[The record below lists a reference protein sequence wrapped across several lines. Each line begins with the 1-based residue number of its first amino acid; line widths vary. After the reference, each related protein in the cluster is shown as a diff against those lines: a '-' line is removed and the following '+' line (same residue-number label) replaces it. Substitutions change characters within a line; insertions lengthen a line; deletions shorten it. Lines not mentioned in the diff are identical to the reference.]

1 MYRFI
6 TESDVHI
13 ISKHQNDLPY
23 LLDMIDSLIAHEFNK
38 AYELGYEEGIT
49 VIKDDLI

>member
-1 MYRFI
+1 MYRFL

-13 ISKHQNDLPY
+13 ISKYQNDLPY

-38 AYELGYEEGIT
+38 AYELGYDEGLT